1 MWMSGLSFLHFL
13 NDKKKQK
20 ETKKNKDNIMFS
32 QSIWRNSQ
40 YKYNVY
46 LQNIIFMYNINTDFS
61 ILTGLNKMRLS
72 MSTSNKFINIES
84 CPV

>member
-1 MWMSGLSFLHFL
+1 MWTSGLSILHFL
-13 NDKKKQK
+13 NDKNQKKT
-20 ETKKNKDNIMFS
+20 TKSKDNIMFS

-40 YKYNVY
+40 YKYNVH

-72 MSTSNKFINIES
+72 MSTSNKCINIES